1 MYMQL
6 FFWHGMLMS
15 NTPLFVRLFFLS
27 FFFMHASAFV
37 RLHTHT
43 QIHTCTSRRMVYR
56 ARVLPFFLNPA
67 LCASFHLLVSAAFS
81 QRENLCLHG
90 LCPQLH
96 GEFYFC
102 QCSVVLATSCE
113 HPCSKSCS
121 CRMYSFIFIFTFP
134 IGKKQKIV
142 F

>member
-1 MYMQL
+1 
-6 FFWHGMLMS
+6 MS

-27 FFFMHASAFV
+27 FFFIACICFCSPT
-37 RLHTHT
+37 RTHT

-56 ARVLPFFLNPA
+56 ARVLPFFQNPT

-102 QCSVVLATSCE
+102 QCSVVLATSFE
-113 HPCSKSCS
+113 HPCSKSCF
-121 CRMYSFIFIFTFP
+121 CRMYSFIFIFTCP
-134 IGKKQKIV
+134 IRKKTKNS
-142 F
+142 